1 MKVAT
6 EAPTTS
12 FRSPNVFAACRASG
26 KRKLHSTRRSM
37 GSMGPPPL
45 PLPPAP
51 GLLFRGGRRGGCQVT
66 RSCER
71 DSMYRSLAPVPLP
84 LLLLY
89 RAAYAAA
96 SALAPLL
103 VLRLSP
109 LLLLSLADRL
119 RLFIDGGGVGDDCGR
134 VAMVASS
141 AMTRAKRERCPR
153 RLLPAA
159 DVDPVAGVGDGKEDV
174 VFGVVVGLAVMPSAF
189 DGRDASTRCH
199 RPRFILPRRSVRL
212 VEDGGWPLDDDDPG
226 PDVAVGSLAGTS
238 PPLNGP
244 VLLPLLPPVPPP
256 PLLLFRR
263 RRRCSVGRSVVR
275 SCGWL
280 VRACVRVCRW

>member
-1 MKVAT
+1 
-6 EAPTTS
+6 
-12 FRSPNVFAACRASG
+12 
-26 KRKLHSTRRSM
+26 
-37 GSMGPPPL
+37 
-45 PLPPAP
+45 
-51 GLLFRGGRRGGCQVT
+51 
-66 RSCER
+66 
-71 DSMYRSLAPVPLP
+71 MYRSLAPVPLP

-256 PLLLFRR
+256 PLLLLPAPPLPLLLGTRPR
-263 RRRCSVGRSVVR
+263 VGAEAADALYGDEGGVVADAGQGC
-275 SCGWL
+275 CGPEDE
-280 VRACVRVCRW
+280 ADADEGGDPCAG